1 MGIDF
6 GSLAPILTGTGTGD
20 DKVPGLLGAVS
31 GLLGDVDKFV
41 KAAGYFTGEG
51 FQEALA
57 GGFMK

>member
-1 MGIDF
+1 MGIDL
-6 GSLAPILTGTGTGD
+6 GSLGGVIGKDGTFDILST
-20 DKVPGLLGAVS
+20 LLGN
-31 GLLGDVDKFV
+31 VDKFV

>member
-1 MGIDF
+1 MGIEL
-6 GSLAPILTGTGTGD
+6 GSLGGVIGKDGTFGILSD
-20 DKVPGLLGAVS
+20 LLGN
-31 GLLGDVDKFV
+31 VDKFV

>member
-1 MGIDF
+1 MGIDL
-6 GSLAPILTGTGTGD
+6 GSAAGVIGEKGAF
-20 DKVPGLLGAVS
+20 GLLS
-31 GLLGDVDKFV
+31 GLLGNVDKFV

>member
-1 MGIDF
+1 MDLDL
-6 GSLAPILTGTGTGD
+6 GSLNGVVGDGGTFSIL
-20 DKVPGLLGAVS
+20 S
-31 GLLGDVDKFV
+31 GLLGNVDKFV

>member
-6 GSLAPILTGTGTGD
+6 GSLAPIVVGD
-20 DKVPGLLGAVS
+20 GAETPSLFGGIS
-31 GLLGDVDKFV
+31 GLLGNVDKFV

-51 FQEALA
+51 FQEAIS